1 MQNLGERRSSVNFF
15 PRSSTQAIDSHKF
28 LINDYLLS
36 LIITGKHARTYKGRM
51 VLISL

>member
-28 LINDYLLS
+28 FNKRLFLTIVLS
-36 LIITGKHARTYKGRM
+36 PHSY
-51 VLISL
+51 VL